1 VIVTLESTTK
11 IVKLVTA
18 AGAVDAR
25 IWEGHTASGI
35 AVHAFITR
43 IAAEQDV
50 DPTEFQREL
59 QHMRAPSVK
68 AEWYPLR
75 MVL

>member
-1 VIVTLESTTK
+1 MIVTLESTTK
-11 IVKLVTA
+11 IVKLVTP
-18 AGAVDAR
+18 AGEVDAR
-25 IWEGHTASGI
+25 IWEGTTASGI

-43 IAAEQDV
+43 IAAEQGI
-50 DPTEFQREL
+50 DPTEFEREL
-59 QHMRAPSVK
+59 QQTRAPSVA